1 MTITITP
8 KRRCQNNPLNAW
20 MRERRIQKFP
30 EFKYESFI
38 WG

>member
-1 MTITITP
+1 MSEH
-8 KRRCQNNPLNAW
+8 PLNAW

-30 EFKYESFI
+30 ELKYESFT